1 MEFGILGP
9 LEVRA
14 DGHAVPL
21 GGARPRAVFA
31 VLALNA
37 NRPVSADRLALAL
50 WGEEA
55 PPSAVKTVQ
64 VYVARLRKA
73 LGDPEVLVTTP
84 AGYRLRVRPGELDAE
99 RFESLVADGRQA
111 LAAGRGDDAAAA
123 LRAALELWRGPP
135 LAEVASAP
143 FAPAEIARLEEQRL
157 AALEVRVEADLAAGR
172 HAELV
177 AELGQ
182 LRMEHPWRE
191 RLHAQ
196 LMLALYRSGRQADA
210 LEAYRH
216 AREVLVEQLG
226 IEPGAE
232 LHDLHEKILAH
243 DPALDAPP
251 ATGGGLPTAAT
262 PGGRRRARWAT
273 ARCRRLRIAR
283 SVASTTSQR
292 SASDCAPHRSGS

>member
-14 DGHAVPL
+14 DGRVVPL
-21 GGARPRAVFA
+21 GGGRPRAVFA

-37 NRPVSADRLALAL
+37 NQPVSAERLALAL
-50 WGEEA
+50 WGEDA

-73 LGDPEVLVTTP
+73 LEDSDILVTTP

-99 RFESLVADGRQA
+99 RFERHVADGRDA
-111 LAAGRGDDAAAA
+111 LAAGHAEHAAAQ
-123 LRAALELWRGPP
+123 LREALELWRGPP
-135 LAEVASAP
+135 LAELASTP
-143 FAPAEIARLEEQRL
+143 FAPAEIARLEEQHL
-157 AALEVRVEADLAAGR
+157 AAIEVRVDADLAAGR
-172 HAELV
+172 HAELIG
-177 AELGQ
+177 ELQQ
-182 LRMEHPWRE
+182 LTTQHPWRE

-216 AREVLVEQLG
+216 AREVFVGQLG

-232 LHDLHEKILAH
+232 LHDLHEAILAH
-243 DPALDAPP
+243 EPSIDAPP
-251 ATGGGLPTAAT
+251 ATAIP
-262 PGGRRRARWAT
+262 
-273 ARCRRLRIAR
+273 
-283 SVASTTSQR
+283 
-292 SASDCAPHRSGS
+292 ASDGWDPT

>member
-143 FAPAEIARLEEQRL
+143 FAPPEITRLEEQRL
-157 AALEVRVEADLAAGR
+157 AALELRVEADLAAGR

-177 AELGQ
+177 AELQQ
-182 LRMEHPWRE
+182 LTSEHPWRE

-196 LMLALYRSGRQADA
+196 LMLALYRDGRQADA

-216 AREVLVEQLG
+216 AREKLSERAG
-226 IEPGAE
+226 DRAG
-232 LHDLHEKILAH
+232 
-243 DPALDAPP
+243 
-251 ATGGGLPTAAT
+251 TRAA
-262 PGGRRRARWAT
+262 
-273 ARCRRLRIAR
+273 
-283 SVASTTSQR
+283 
-292 SASDCAPHRSGS
+292 